1 MTHSHGDEFEVI
13 RRGEVVESNEKRPYG
28 KDYTELVLCCERP
41 VTVRRSLS
49 CQRCGQEFSYEV
61 DAVLR
66 WEHGYLHR
74 TTERDALE
82 RFLTLERQR
91 TSDPDTDSPVSCP
104 HCHTIQGAQA
114 GLLIRL
120 AQIAQW
126 LKR

>member
-1 MTHSHGDEFEVI
+1 MTHSHSDEFEVI

-28 KDYTELVLCCERP
+28 RHHTEMVLCCERP
-41 VTVRRSLS
+41 VTVRRKLL
-49 CQRCGQEFSYEV
+49 CQQCGQEFSYEV

-66 WEHGYLHR
+66 WEHGYLHK

-82 RFLTLERQR
+82 RLFTLERRR

-104 HCHTIQGAQA
+104 HCHAIQGAQV
-114 GLLIRL
+114 GPLTRL